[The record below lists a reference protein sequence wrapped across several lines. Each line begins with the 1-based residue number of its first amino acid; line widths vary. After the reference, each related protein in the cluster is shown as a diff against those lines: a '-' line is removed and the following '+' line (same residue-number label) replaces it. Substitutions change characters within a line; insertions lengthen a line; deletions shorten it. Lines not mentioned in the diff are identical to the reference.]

1 MNSTLQEKSV
11 MKLCQLCVLFFA
23 LMLLPSCVFTNTV
36 IPLDT
41 DVQETDLG
49 DKVGEASNQSVMWL
63 AAWGDGG
70 MQAAAENGGIKTLKH
85 ADRRVLS
92 VLFGLYTRTTTI
104 VYGN

>member
-1 MNSTLQEKSV
+1 MSLTLQERNVIKR
-11 MKLCQLCVLFFA
+11 CQACVLFLA
-23 LMLLPSCVFTNTV
+23 LMLLPSCAFTNTV

-41 DVQETDLG
+41 DVENTELG
-49 DKVGEASNQSVMWL
+49 SKVGEASNQGVLWL
-63 AAWGDGG
+63 VAWGDAG
-70 MQAAAENGGIKTLKH
+70 MQAAAENGGIKTLMH

>member
-1 MNSTLQEKSV
+1 MNR
-11 MKLCQLCVLFFA
+11 CQVCVLFLA
-23 LMLLPSCVFTNTV
+23 LMLLPSCMFTNTV

-41 DVQETDLG
+41 DVENTDLG
-49 DKVGEASNQSVMWL
+49 SKVGEASNQSVLWL

-70 MQAAAENGGIKTLKH
+70 MQAAAEDGGIKTLMH